1 MPVEKKKVDNE
12 AIDAILNES
21 DKDSDEAEQKEGASP
36 DKPFEGNILTEEE
49 FH

>member
-1 MPVEKKKVDNE
+1 VDNE

-21 DKDSDEAEQKEGASP
+21 DKDSDQKEASP
-36 DKPFEGNILTEEE
+36 EKPFEGNILTEEE